1 MILHALTRYYQR
13 KAASDGNVAPEGF
26 ENKEIPFVIV
36 LDETGKF
43 IQLED
48 TREQQGKKKIGRKFL
63 VPKGL
68 GRAGS
73 KSYEVSN
80 ILWDHYGYVLAHP
93 KEDDE
98 KSDILAQNQHKSF
111 IAKVDELK
119 QALPEDA
126 GIQAVSAFL
135 AQADEVAKVRLAE
148 GWQECAKIKG
158 CNLSFRLV
166 DEAAAL
172 VCQSKAVQ
180 DYLSKNNRDADDR
193 EIESDK
199 FYGICLVTGKRT
211 KIANL
216 HTDIKGINKTPKS
229 PFISANLDAF
239 KSYGKGQDKDNG
251 LMYPIGEQTMFEY
264 TTALNMLLDGENRFR
279 IGEVSVVCWSE
290 KPTPLESKVAL
301 KINGGGKDN
310 PDAHI
315 DEVKALYKSLH
326 NGKYMEPNGKD
337 KFYLLGLSP
346 NSARI
351 VVRFWHETTVA
362 ALSENI
368 ARWYDDLQI
377 VRGEKSIYPEFM
389 PLMRLLCGL
398 VLDGKAENL
407 PPDLIANVTQSAL
420 VNRPLPV
427 SLLQIAL
434 RRNKAEQKITY
445 GRAALIKAYLNRA
458 IRSGSLK
465 NTKELSMSL
474 DRERN
479 DIGYVLG
486 RLFAVLEKTQ
496 SEANPSLNA
505 TIGDRY
511 FGSASSTP
519 IAVFGT
525 LMRLSPHHLS
535 KLEYEGRAVHLKW
548 EIGQILDKCQKF
560 PNHLNL
566 EQQGLFAIGYY
577 HETQFLFTKDALKTL
592 FNQAKPAKE

>member
-36 LDETGKF
+36 LDKAGKF

-98 KSDILAQNQHKSF
+98 KSDIWAQNQHKSF

-119 QALPEDA
+119 QALPDDV

-166 DEAAAL
+166 DESVAL

-180 DYLSKNNRDADDR
+180 AYLAAAKA
-193 EIESDK
+193 EVSDGIQE
-199 FYGICLVTGKRT
+199 GICLVTGKKT
-211 KIANL
+211 TIARL
-216 HTDIKGINKTPKS
+216 HNAVKGVNAKPS
-229 PFISANLDAF
+229 PFTSVNLAAF
-239 KSYGKGQDKDNG
+239 ESYGKQQGFIF
-251 LMYPIGEQTMFEY
+251 PVGEQTMFEY

-301 KINGGGKDN
+301 RINGGGKDN

-420 VNRPLPV
+420 ANRPLPV
-427 SLLQIAL
+427 GLLQIAL

>member
-36 LDETGKF
+36 LDKAGKF

-80 ILWDHYGYVLAHP
+80 TLWDHYGYVLAHP

-111 IAKVDELK
+111 IAKVEELK
-119 QALPEDA
+119 QVLPDDA

-135 AQADEVAKVRLAE
+135 AQADEVIKVRQAE

-166 DEAAAL
+166 DEPVAL

-180 DYLSKNNRDADDR
+180 AYLAAAKA
-193 EIESDK
+193 EVSDGIQE
-199 FYGICLVTGKRT
+199 GICLVTGKKT
-211 KIANL
+211 TIARL
-216 HTDIKGINKTPKS
+216 HNAVKGVNAKPS
-229 PFISANLDAF
+229 PFTSVNLAAF
-239 KSYGKGQDKDNG
+239 ESYGKQQGFIF
-251 LMYPIGEQTMFEY
+251 PVGEQTMFEY

-420 VNRPLPV
+420 ANRPLPV
-427 SLLQIAL
+427 GLLQIAL

>member
-13 KAASDGNVAPEGF
+13 KAASDGNVAPAGF

-36 LDETGKF
+36 LDKAGKF

-166 DEAAAL
+166 DESVAL

-180 DYLSKNNRDADDR
+180 AYLAAAKA
-193 EIESDK
+193 EVSDGIQE
-199 FYGICLVTGKRT
+199 GICLVTGKKT
-211 KIANL
+211 TIARL
-216 HTDIKGINKTPKS
+216 HNAVKGVNAKPS
-229 PFISANLDAF
+229 PFTSVNLAAF
-239 KSYGKGQDKDNG
+239 ESYGKQQGFIF
-251 LMYPIGEQTMFEY
+251 PVGEQTMFEY

-301 KINGGGKDN
+301 RINGGGKDN

-420 VNRPLPV
+420 ANRPLPV
-427 SLLQIAL
+427 GLLQIAL

-592 FNQAKPAKE
+592 FNQAKSAKE

>member
-36 LDETGKF
+36 LDKTGKF

-80 ILWDHYGYVLAHP
+80 TLWDHYGYVLAHP

-111 IAKVDELK
+111 IAKVEELK
-119 QALPEDA
+119 QVLPDDA

-135 AQADEVAKVRLAE
+135 AQADEVIKVRQAE

-166 DEAAAL
+166 DEPVAL

-180 DYLSKNNRDADDR
+180 AYLAAAKA
-193 EIESDK
+193 EVSDGIQE
-199 FYGICLVTGKRT
+199 GICLVTGKKT
-211 KIANL
+211 TIARL
-216 HTDIKGINKTPKS
+216 HNAVKGVNAKPS
-229 PFISANLDAF
+229 PFTSVNLAAF
-239 KSYGKGQDKDNG
+239 ESYGKQQGFIF
-251 LMYPIGEQTMFEY
+251 PVGEQTMFEY

-290 KPTPLESKVAL
+290 KPTPLESKISL

-420 VNRPLPV
+420 ANRPLPV
-427 SLLQIAL
+427 GLLQIAL

-496 SEANPSLNA
+496 SEANPSLNT

-592 FNQAKPAKE
+592 FNQAKSAKE

>member
-36 LDETGKF
+36 LDKTGKF

-119 QALPEDA
+119 QALPDDA

-135 AQADEVAKVRLAE
+135 AQADEVAKVRQAE

-166 DEAAAL
+166 DEPVAL

-180 DYLSKNNRDADDR
+180 AYLAAAKA
-193 EIESDK
+193 EVSDGIQE
-199 FYGICLVTGKRT
+199 GICLVTGKKT
-211 KIANL
+211 TIARL
-216 HTDIKGINKTPKS
+216 HNAVKGVNAKPS
-229 PFISANLDAF
+229 PFTSVNLAAF
-239 KSYGKGQDKDNG
+239 ESYGKQQGFIF
-251 LMYPIGEQTMFEY
+251 PVGEQTMFEY

-279 IGEVSVVCWSE
+279 IGEVSIVCWSE

>member
-36 LDETGKF
+36 LDKAGKF

-80 ILWDHYGYVLAHP
+80 TLWDHYGYVLAHP

-119 QALPEDA
+119 QALPDDV

-166 DEAAAL
+166 DESVAL

-180 DYLSKNNRDADDR
+180 AYLAAAKA
-193 EIESDK
+193 EVSDGIQE
-199 FYGICLVTGKRT
+199 GICLVTGKKT
-211 KIANL
+211 TIARL
-216 HTDIKGINKTPKS
+216 HNAVKGVNAKPS
-229 PFISANLDAF
+229 PFTSVNLAAF
-239 KSYGKGQDKDNG
+239 ESYGKQQGFIF
-251 LMYPIGEQTMFEY
+251 PVGEQTMFEY

-301 KINGGGKDN
+301 RINGGGKDN

-420 VNRPLPV
+420 ANRPLPV
-427 SLLQIAL
+427 GLLQIAL

>member
-36 LDETGKF
+36 LDKTGKF

-111 IAKVDELK
+111 IAKVEELK
-119 QALPEDA
+119 QVLPDDA

-135 AQADEVAKVRLAE
+135 AQADEVAKVRQAE

-166 DEAAAL
+166 DESVAL

-180 DYLSKNNRDADDR
+180 AYLAAAKA
-193 EIESDK
+193 EVSDGIQE
-199 FYGICLVTGKRT
+199 GICLVTGKKT
-211 KIANL
+211 TIARL
-216 HTDIKGINKTPKS
+216 HNAVKGVNAKPS
-229 PFISANLDAF
+229 PFTSVNLAAF
-239 KSYGKGQDKDNG
+239 ESYGKQQGFIF
-251 LMYPIGEQTMFEY
+251 PVGEQTMFEY

-279 IGEVSVVCWSE
+279 IGEVSIVCWSE

-301 KINGGGKDN
+301 RINGGGKDN

-420 VNRPLPV
+420 ANRPLPV
-427 SLLQIAL
+427 GLLQIAL

-592 FNQAKPAKE
+592 FNQAKSAKE

>member
-36 LDETGKF
+36 LDKAGKF

-80 ILWDHYGYVLAHP
+80 TLWDHYGYVLAHP

-119 QALPEDA
+119 QALPDDV

-148 GWQECAKIKG
+148 GWQECVKIKG

-180 DYLSKNNRDADDR
+180 AYLAAAKA
-193 EIESDK
+193 EVSDGIQE
-199 FYGICLVTGKRT
+199 GICLVTGKKT
-211 KIANL
+211 TIARL
-216 HTDIKGINKTPKS
+216 HNAVKGVNAKPS
-229 PFISANLDAF
+229 PFTSVNLAAF
-239 KSYGKGQDKDNG
+239 ESYGKQQGFIF
-251 LMYPIGEQTMFEY
+251 PVGEQTMFEY

-420 VNRPLPV
+420 ANRPLPV
-427 SLLQIAL
+427 GLLQIAL

>member
-36 LDETGKF
+36 LDKAGKF

-119 QALPEDA
+119 QALPDDV

-158 CNLSFRLV
+158 CNFSFRLV
-166 DEAAAL
+166 DESVAL

-180 DYLSKNNRDADDR
+180 AYLAAAKA
-193 EIESDK
+193 EVSDGIQE
-199 FYGICLVTGKRT
+199 GICLVTGKKT
-211 KIANL
+211 TIARL
-216 HTDIKGINKTPKS
+216 HNAVKGVNAKPS
-229 PFISANLDAF
+229 PFTSVNLAAF
-239 KSYGKGQDKDNG
+239 ESYGKQQGFIF
-251 LMYPIGEQTMFEY
+251 PVGEQTMFEY

-301 KINGGGKDN
+301 RINGGGKDN

-420 VNRPLPV
+420 ANRPLPV
-427 SLLQIAL
+427 GLLQIAL

>member
-36 LDETGKF
+36 LDKAGKF

-166 DEAAAL
+166 DESVAL

-180 DYLSKNNRDADDR
+180 AYLAAAKA
-193 EIESDK
+193 EVSDGIQE
-199 FYGICLVTGKRT
+199 GICLVTGKKT
-211 KIANL
+211 TIARL
-216 HTDIKGINKTPKS
+216 HNAVKGVNAKPS
-229 PFISANLDAF
+229 PFTSVNLAAF
-239 KSYGKGQDKDNG
+239 ESYGKQQGFIF
-251 LMYPIGEQTMFEY
+251 PVGEQTMFEY

-279 IGEVSVVCWSE
+279 IGDVSVVCWSE

-301 KINGGGKDN
+301 RINGGGKDN

-420 VNRPLPV
+420 ANRPLPV
-427 SLLQIAL
+427 GLLQIAL

>member
-1 MILHALTRYYQR
+1 MILQELARYYRR
-13 KAASDGNVAPEGF
+13 KAASSSNVAPEGF

-36 LDETGKF
+36 LDKAGRF
-43 IQLED
+43 IRLED
-48 TREQQGKKKIGRKFL
+48 TRDGQGKKKIGRKFL

-119 QALPEDA
+119 QALPDDV

-166 DEAAAL
+166 DESVAL

-180 DYLSKNNRDADDR
+180 AYLAAAKA
-193 EIESDK
+193 EVSDGIQE
-199 FYGICLVTGKRT
+199 GICLVTGKKT
-211 KIANL
+211 TIARL
-216 HTDIKGINKTPKS
+216 HNAVKGVNAKPS
-229 PFISANLDAF
+229 PFTSVNLAAF
-239 KSYGKGQDKDNG
+239 ESYGKQQGFIF
-251 LMYPIGEQTMFEY
+251 PVGEQTMFEY

-301 KINGGGKDN
+301 RINGGGKDN

-420 VNRPLPV
+420 ANRPLPV
-427 SLLQIAL
+427 GLLQIAL

>member
-36 LDETGKF
+36 LDKTGKF

-80 ILWDHYGYVLAHP
+80 TLWDHYGYVLAHP

-119 QALPEDA
+119 QALPDDV

-166 DEAAAL
+166 DEPVAL

-180 DYLSKNNRDADDR
+180 AYLAAAKA
-193 EIESDK
+193 EVSDGIQE
-199 FYGICLVTGKRT
+199 GICLVTGKKT
-211 KIANL
+211 TIARL
-216 HTDIKGINKTPKS
+216 HNAVKGVNAKPS
-229 PFISANLDAF
+229 PFTSVNLAAF
-239 KSYGKGQDKDNG
+239 ESYGKQQGFIF
-251 LMYPIGEQTMFEY
+251 PVGEQTMFEY

-420 VNRPLPV
+420 ANRPLPV
-427 SLLQIAL
+427 GLLQIAL

>member
-36 LDETGKF
+36 LDKAGKF

-80 ILWDHYGYVLAHP
+80 TLWDHYGYVLAHP

-119 QALPEDA
+119 QALPDDV

-135 AQADEVAKVRLAE
+135 AQADEVAKVRQAE

-166 DEAAAL
+166 DEPVAL

-180 DYLSKNNRDADDR
+180 AYLAAAKA
-193 EIESDK
+193 EVSDGIQE
-199 FYGICLVTGKRT
+199 GICLVTGKKT
-211 KIANL
+211 TIARL
-216 HTDIKGINKTPKS
+216 HNAVKGVNAKPS
-229 PFISANLDAF
+229 PFTSVNLAAF
-239 KSYGKGQDKDNG
+239 ESYGKQQGFIF
-251 LMYPIGEQTMFEY
+251 PVGEQTMFEY

-290 KPTPLESKVAL
+290 KPTPLESKISL

-420 VNRPLPV
+420 ANRPLPV
-427 SLLQIAL
+427 GLLQIAL

-496 SEANPSLNA
+496 SEANPSLNT

-592 FNQAKPAKE
+592 FNQAKSAKE

>member
-36 LDETGKF
+36 LDKTGKF

-80 ILWDHYGYVLAHP
+80 TLWDHYGYVLAHP

-119 QALPEDA
+119 QALPDDV

-135 AQADEVAKVRLAE
+135 AQADEVAKVRQAE

-166 DEAAAL
+166 DEPVAL

-180 DYLSKNNRDADDR
+180 AYLAAAKA
-193 EIESDK
+193 EVSDGIQE
-199 FYGICLVTGKRT
+199 GICLVTGKKT
-211 KIANL
+211 TIARL
-216 HTDIKGINKTPKS
+216 HNAVKGVNAKPS
-229 PFISANLDAF
+229 PFTSVNLAAF
-239 KSYGKGQDKDNG
+239 ESYGKQQGFIF
-251 LMYPIGEQTMFEY
+251 PVGEQTMFEY

-279 IGEVSVVCWSE
+279 IGEVSIVCWSE

>member
-1 MILHALTRYYQR
+1 MILQELARYYRR
-13 KAASDGNVAPEGF
+13 KAASSSNVAPEGF

-36 LDETGKF
+36 LDKAGRF
-43 IQLED
+43 IRLED
-48 TREQQGKKKIGRKFL
+48 TRDGQGKKKIGRKFL

-68 GRAGS
+68 GRSGG

-166 DEAAAL
+166 DEPVAL

-180 DYLSKNNRDADDR
+180 AYLAAAKA
-193 EIESDK
+193 EVSDGIQE
-199 FYGICLVTGKRT
+199 GICLVTGKKT
-211 KIANL
+211 TIARL
-216 HTDIKGINKTPKS
+216 HNAVKGVNAKPS
-229 PFISANLDAF
+229 PFTSVNLAAF
-239 KSYGKGQDKDNG
+239 ESYGKQQGFIF
-251 LMYPIGEQTMFEY
+251 PVGEQTMFEY

-279 IGEVSVVCWSE
+279 IGEVSIVCWSE

>member
-36 LDETGKF
+36 LDKAGKF

-80 ILWDHYGYVLAHP
+80 TLWDHYGYVLAHP

-119 QALPEDA
+119 QALPDDV

-166 DEAAAL
+166 DEPVAL

-180 DYLSKNNRDADDR
+180 AYLAAAKA
-193 EIESDK
+193 EVSDGIQE
-199 FYGICLVTGKRT
+199 GICLVTGKKT
-211 KIANL
+211 TIARL
-216 HTDIKGINKTPKS
+216 HNAVKGVNAKPS
-229 PFISANLDAF
+229 PFTSVNLAAF
-239 KSYGKGQDKDNG
+239 ESYGKQQGFIF
-251 LMYPIGEQTMFEY
+251 PVGEQTMFEY

-301 KINGGGKDN
+301 RINGGGKDN

>member
-36 LDETGKF
+36 LDKAGKF

-111 IAKVDELK
+111 IAKVEELK
-119 QALPEDA
+119 QVLPDDA

-135 AQADEVAKVRLAE
+135 AQADEVIKVRQAE

-166 DEAAAL
+166 DEPVAL

-180 DYLSKNNRDADDR
+180 AYLAAAKA
-193 EIESDK
+193 EVSDGIQE
-199 FYGICLVTGKRT
+199 GICLVTGKKT
-211 KIANL
+211 TIARL
-216 HTDIKGINKTPKS
+216 HNAVKGVNAKPS
-229 PFISANLDAF
+229 PFTSVNLAAF
-239 KSYGKGQDKDNG
+239 ESYGKQQGFIF
-251 LMYPIGEQTMFEY
+251 PVGEQTMFEY

-279 IGEVSVVCWSE
+279 IGEVSIVCWSE

-420 VNRPLPV
+420 ANRPLPV
-427 SLLQIAL
+427 GLLQIAL

-496 SEANPSLNA
+496 SEANPSLNT

-592 FNQAKPAKE
+592 FNQAKSAKE

>member
-36 LDETGKF
+36 LDKAGKF

-80 ILWDHYGYVLAHP
+80 TLWDHYGYVLAHP

-119 QALPEDA
+119 QALPDDV

-135 AQADEVAKVRLAE
+135 AQADEVIKVRQAE

-166 DEAAAL
+166 DEPVAL

-180 DYLSKNNRDADDR
+180 AYLAAAKA
-193 EIESDK
+193 EVSDGIQE
-199 FYGICLVTGKRT
+199 GICLVTGKKT
-211 KIANL
+211 TIARL
-216 HTDIKGINKTPKS
+216 HNAVKGVNAKPS
-229 PFISANLDAF
+229 PFTSVNLAAF
-239 KSYGKGQDKDNG
+239 ESYGKQQGFIF
-251 LMYPIGEQTMFEY
+251 PVGEQTMFEY

-290 KPTPLESKVAL
+290 KPTPLESKISL

-420 VNRPLPV
+420 ANRPLPV
-427 SLLQIAL
+427 GLLQIAL

>member
-36 LDETGKF
+36 LDKAGKF

-119 QALPEDA
+119 QALPDDA

-166 DEAAAL
+166 DEPVAL

-180 DYLSKNNRDADDR
+180 AYLAAAKA
-193 EIESDK
+193 EVSDGIQE
-199 FYGICLVTGKRT
+199 GICLVTGKKT
-211 KIANL
+211 TIARL
-216 HTDIKGINKTPKS
+216 HNAVKGVNAKPS
-229 PFISANLDAF
+229 PFTSVNLAAF
-239 KSYGKGQDKDNG
+239 ESYGKQQGFIF
-251 LMYPIGEQTMFEY
+251 PVGEQTMFEY

-301 KINGGGKDN
+301 RINGGGKDN

-420 VNRPLPV
+420 ANRPLPV
-427 SLLQIAL
+427 GLLQIAL

>member
-36 LDETGKF
+36 LDKAGKF

-80 ILWDHYGYVLAHP
+80 TLWDHYGYVLAHP

-119 QALPEDA
+119 QALPDDV

-166 DEAAAL
+166 DEPVAL

-180 DYLSKNNRDADDR
+180 AYLAAAKA
-193 EIESDK
+193 EVSDGIQE
-199 FYGICLVTGKRT
+199 GICLVTGKKT
-211 KIANL
+211 TIARL
-216 HTDIKGINKTPKS
+216 HNAVKGVNAKPS
-229 PFISANLDAF
+229 PFTSVNLAAF
-239 KSYGKGQDKDNG
+239 ESYGKQQGFIF
-251 LMYPIGEQTMFEY
+251 PVGEQTMFEY

>member
-36 LDETGKF
+36 LDKAGKF

-80 ILWDHYGYVLAHP
+80 TLWDHYGYVLAHP

-119 QALPEDA
+119 QALPDDA

-135 AQADEVAKVRLAE
+135 AQADEVAKVRQAE

-166 DEAAAL
+166 DEPVAL

-180 DYLSKNNRDADDR
+180 AYLAAAKA
-193 EIESDK
+193 EVSDGIQE
-199 FYGICLVTGKRT
+199 GICLVTGKKT
-211 KIANL
+211 TIARL
-216 HTDIKGINKTPKS
+216 HNAVKGVNAKPS
-229 PFISANLDAF
+229 PFTSVNLAAF
-239 KSYGKGQDKDNG
+239 ESYGKQQGFIF
-251 LMYPIGEQTMFEY
+251 PVGEQTMFEY

-279 IGEVSVVCWSE
+279 IGEVSIVCWSE

-301 KINGGGKDN
+301 RINGGGKDN

-420 VNRPLPV
+420 ANRPLPV
-427 SLLQIAL
+427 GLLQIAL

>member
-36 LDETGKF
+36 LDKAGKF

-80 ILWDHYGYVLAHP
+80 TLWDHYGYVLAHP

-119 QALPEDA
+119 QALPDDV

-166 DEAAAL
+166 DESVAL

-180 DYLSKNNRDADDR
+180 AYLAAAKA
-193 EIESDK
+193 EVSDGIQE
-199 FYGICLVTGKRT
+199 GICLVTGKKT
-211 KIANL
+211 TIARL
-216 HTDIKGINKTPKS
+216 HNAVKGVNAKPS
-229 PFISANLDAF
+229 PFTSVNLAAF
-239 KSYGKGQDKDNG
+239 ESYGKQQGFIF
-251 LMYPIGEQTMFEY
+251 PVGEQTMFEY

-301 KINGGGKDN
+301 RINGGGKDN

>member
-36 LDETGKF
+36 LDKAGKF

-80 ILWDHYGYVLAHP
+80 TLWDHYGYVLAHP

-119 QALPEDA
+119 QALPDDV

-135 AQADEVAKVRLAE
+135 AQADEVIKVRQAE

-166 DEAAAL
+166 DEPVAL

-180 DYLSKNNRDADDR
+180 AYLAAAKA
-193 EIESDK
+193 EVSDGIQE
-199 FYGICLVTGKRT
+199 GICLVTGKKT
-211 KIANL
+211 TIARL
-216 HTDIKGINKTPKS
+216 HNAVKGVNAKPS
-229 PFISANLDAF
+229 PFTSVNLAAF
-239 KSYGKGQDKDNG
+239 ESYGKQQGFIF
-251 LMYPIGEQTMFEY
+251 PVGEQTMFEY

-326 NGKYMEPNGKD
+326 NGKYIEPNGKD

>member
-36 LDETGKF
+36 LDKAGKF

-80 ILWDHYGYVLAHP
+80 TLWDHYGYVLAHP

-119 QALPEDA
+119 QALPDDA

-166 DEAAAL
+166 DEPVAL

-180 DYLSKNNRDADDR
+180 AYLAAAKA
-193 EIESDK
+193 EVSDGIQE
-199 FYGICLVTGKRT
+199 GICLVTGKKT
-211 KIANL
+211 TIARL
-216 HTDIKGINKTPKS
+216 HNAVKGVNAKPS
-229 PFISANLDAF
+229 PFTSVNLAAF
-239 KSYGKGQDKDNG
+239 ESYGKQQGFIF
-251 LMYPIGEQTMFEY
+251 PVGEQTMFEY

-301 KINGGGKDN
+301 RINGGGKDN

-420 VNRPLPV
+420 ANRPLPV
-427 SLLQIAL
+427 GLLQIAL

-505 TIGDRY
+505 TIGVRY

>member
-36 LDETGKF
+36 LDKAGKF

-80 ILWDHYGYVLAHP
+80 TLWDHYGYVLAHP

-135 AQADEVAKVRLAE
+135 AQANEVAKVRLAE

-166 DEAAAL
+166 DESVAL

-180 DYLSKNNRDADDR
+180 AYLAAAKA
-193 EIESDK
+193 EVSDGIQE
-199 FYGICLVTGKRT
+199 GICLVTGKKT
-211 KIANL
+211 TIARL
-216 HTDIKGINKTPKS
+216 HNAVKGVNAKPS
-229 PFISANLDAF
+229 PFTSVNLAAF
-239 KSYGKGQDKDNG
+239 ESYGKQQGFIF
-251 LMYPIGEQTMFEY
+251 PVGEQTMFEY

-301 KINGGGKDN
+301 RINGGGKDN

-420 VNRPLPV
+420 ANRPLPV
-427 SLLQIAL
+427 GLLQIAL

>member
-36 LDETGKF
+36 LDKAGKF

-80 ILWDHYGYVLAHP
+80 TLWDHYGYVLAHP

-119 QALPEDA
+119 QALPDDV

-135 AQADEVAKVRLAE
+135 AQADEVIKVRQAE

-166 DEAAAL
+166 DEPVAL

-180 DYLSKNNRDADDR
+180 AYLAAAKA
-193 EIESDK
+193 EVSDGIQE
-199 FYGICLVTGKRT
+199 GICLVTGKKT
-211 KIANL
+211 TIARL
-216 HTDIKGINKTPKS
+216 HNAVKGVNAKPS
-229 PFISANLDAF
+229 PFTSVNLAAF
-239 KSYGKGQDKDNG
+239 ESYGKQQGFIF
-251 LMYPIGEQTMFEY
+251 PVGEQTMFEY

-301 KINGGGKDN
+301 RINGGGKDN

-420 VNRPLPV
+420 ANRPLPV
-427 SLLQIAL
+427 GLLQIAL

-496 SEANPSLNA
+496 SEANPSLNT

>member
-1 MILHALTRYYQR
+1 MILQELARYYRR
-13 KAASDGNVAPEGF
+13 KAASSSNVAPEVF

-36 LDETGKF
+36 LDKAGRF
-43 IQLED
+43 IRLED
-48 TREQQGKKKIGRKFL
+48 TRDGQGKKKIGRKFL

-68 GRAGS
+68 GRSGG

-119 QALPEDA
+119 QALPDDV

-166 DEAAAL
+166 DEPVAL

-180 DYLSKNNRDADDR
+180 AYLAAAKA
-193 EIESDK
+193 EVSDGIQE
-199 FYGICLVTGKRT
+199 GICLVTGKKT
-211 KIANL
+211 TIARL
-216 HTDIKGINKTPKS
+216 HNAVKGVNAKPS
-229 PFISANLDAF
+229 PFTSVNLAAF
-239 KSYGKGQDKDNG
+239 ESYGKQQGFIF
-251 LMYPIGEQTMFEY
+251 PVGEQTMFEY

>member
-36 LDETGKF
+36 LDKAGKF

-80 ILWDHYGYVLAHP
+80 TLWDHYGYVLAHP

-119 QALPEDA
+119 QALPDDV

-166 DEAAAL
+166 DESVAL

-180 DYLSKNNRDADDR
+180 AYLAAAKA
-193 EIESDK
+193 EVSDGIQE
-199 FYGICLVTGKRT
+199 GICLVTGKKT
-211 KIANL
+211 TIARL
-216 HTDIKGINKTPKS
+216 HNAVKGVNAKPS
-229 PFISANLDAF
+229 PFTSVNLAAF
-239 KSYGKGQDKDNG
+239 ESYGKQQGFIF
-251 LMYPIGEQTMFEY
+251 PVGEQTMFEY

-301 KINGGGKDN
+301 RINGGGKDN

-420 VNRPLPV
+420 ANRPLPV
-427 SLLQIAL
+427 GLLQIAL

-496 SEANPSLNA
+496 SEANPSLNT

>member
-36 LDETGKF
+36 LDKAGKF

-80 ILWDHYGYVLAHP
+80 TLWDHYGYVLAHP

-111 IAKVDELK
+111 IAKVEELK
-119 QALPEDA
+119 QVLPDDA

-166 DEAAAL
+166 DEPVAL

-180 DYLSKNNRDADDR
+180 AYLAAAKA
-193 EIESDK
+193 EVSDGIQE
-199 FYGICLVTGKRT
+199 GICLVTGKKT
-211 KIANL
+211 TIARL
-216 HTDIKGINKTPKS
+216 HNAVKGVNAKPS
-229 PFISANLDAF
+229 PFTSVNLAAF
-239 KSYGKGQDKDNG
+239 ESYGKQQGFIF
-251 LMYPIGEQTMFEY
+251 PVGEQTMFEY

-301 KINGGGKDN
+301 RINGGGKDN

-420 VNRPLPV
+420 ANRPLPV
-427 SLLQIAL
+427 GLLQIAL

-496 SEANPSLNA
+496 SEANPSLNT

-592 FNQAKPAKE
+592 FNQAKSAKE

>member
-1 MILHALTRYYQR
+1 MILQELARYYRR
-13 KAASDGNVAPEGF
+13 KAASSSNVAPEGF

-36 LDETGKF
+36 LDKAGRF
-43 IQLED
+43 IRLED
-48 TREQQGKKKIGRKFL
+48 TRDGQGKKKIGRKFL

-68 GRAGS
+68 GRSGG

-119 QALPEDA
+119 QALPDDA

-166 DEAAAL
+166 DESVAL

-180 DYLSKNNRDADDR
+180 AYLAAAKA
-193 EIESDK
+193 EVSDGIQE
-199 FYGICLVTGKRT
+199 GICLVTGKKT
-211 KIANL
+211 TIARL
-216 HTDIKGINKTPKS
+216 HNAVKGVNAKPS
-229 PFISANLDAF
+229 PFTSVNLAAF
-239 KSYGKGQDKDNG
+239 ESYGKQQGFIF
-251 LMYPIGEQTMFEY
+251 PVGEQTMFEY

-279 IGEVSVVCWSE
+279 IGEVSIVCWSE

-420 VNRPLPV
+420 ANRPLPV
-427 SLLQIAL
+427 GLLQVAL

>member
-1 MILHALTRYYQR
+1 MILQELARYYRR
-13 KAASDGNVAPEGF
+13 KAASSSNVAPEGF

-36 LDETGKF
+36 LDKAGRF
-43 IQLED
+43 IRLED
-48 TREQQGKKKIGRKFL
+48 TRDGQGKKKIGRKFL

-166 DEAAAL
+166 DEPVAL

-180 DYLSKNNRDADDR
+180 AYLAAAKA
-193 EIESDK
+193 EVSDGIQE
-199 FYGICLVTGKRT
+199 GICLVTGKKT
-211 KIANL
+211 TIARL
-216 HTDIKGINKTPKS
+216 HNAVKGVNAKPS
-229 PFISANLDAF
+229 PFTSVNLAAF
-239 KSYGKGQDKDNG
+239 ESYGKQQGFIF
-251 LMYPIGEQTMFEY
+251 PVGEQTMFEY

-279 IGEVSVVCWSE
+279 IGEVSIVCWSE

>member
-36 LDETGKF
+36 LDKAGKF

-119 QALPEDA
+119 QALPDDA

-135 AQADEVAKVRLAE
+135 AQADEVAKVRQAE

-166 DEAAAL
+166 DEPVAL

-180 DYLSKNNRDADDR
+180 AYLAAAKA
-193 EIESDK
+193 EVSDGIQE
-199 FYGICLVTGKRT
+199 GICLVTGKKT
-211 KIANL
+211 TIARL
-216 HTDIKGINKTPKS
+216 HNAVKGVNAKPS
-229 PFISANLDAF
+229 PFTSVNLAAF
-239 KSYGKGQDKDNG
+239 ESYGKQQGFIF
-251 LMYPIGEQTMFEY
+251 PVGEQTMFEY

-301 KINGGGKDN
+301 RINGGGKDN

-420 VNRPLPV
+420 ANRPLPV
-427 SLLQIAL
+427 GLLQIAL

>member
-36 LDETGKF
+36 LDKAGKF

-80 ILWDHYGYVLAHP
+80 TLWDHYGYVLAHP

-119 QALPEDA
+119 QALPDDV

-166 DEAAAL
+166 DEPVAL

-180 DYLSKNNRDADDR
+180 AYLAAAKA
-193 EIESDK
+193 EVSDGIQE
-199 FYGICLVTGKRT
+199 GICLVTGKKT
-211 KIANL
+211 TIARL
-216 HTDIKGINKTPKS
+216 HNAVKGVNAKPS
-229 PFISANLDAF
+229 PFTSVNLAAF
-239 KSYGKGQDKDNG
+239 ESYGKQQGFIF
-251 LMYPIGEQTMFEY
+251 PVGEQTMFEY

-279 IGEVSVVCWSE
+279 IGDVSVVCWSE
-290 KPTPLESKVAL
+290 KPTPLESKISL

-592 FNQAKPAKE
+592 FNQAKSAKE

>member
-1 MILHALTRYYQR
+1 MILQELARYYRR
-13 KAASDGNVAPEGF
+13 KAASSSNVAPEGF

-36 LDETGKF
+36 LDKAGRF
-43 IQLED
+43 IRLED
-48 TREQQGKKKIGRKFL
+48 TRDGQGKKKIGRKFL

-68 GRAGS
+68 GRSGG

-119 QALPEDA
+119 QALPDDA

-135 AQADEVAKVRLAE
+135 AQADEVAKVRQAE

-166 DEAAAL
+166 DEPVAL

-180 DYLSKNNRDADDR
+180 AYLAAAKA
-193 EIESDK
+193 EVSDGIQE
-199 FYGICLVTGKRT
+199 GICLVTGKKT
-211 KIANL
+211 TIARL
-216 HTDIKGINKTPKS
+216 HNAVKGVNAKPS
-229 PFISANLDAF
+229 PFTSVNLAAF
-239 KSYGKGQDKDNG
+239 ESYGKQQGFIF
-251 LMYPIGEQTMFEY
+251 PVGEQTMFEY

-279 IGEVSVVCWSE
+279 IGEVSIVCWSE

-301 KINGGGKDN
+301 RINGGGKDN

>member
-36 LDETGKF
+36 LDKAGKF

-80 ILWDHYGYVLAHP
+80 TLWDHYGYVLAHP

-111 IAKVDELK
+111 IAKVEELK
-119 QALPEDA
+119 QVLPDDA

-135 AQADEVAKVRLAE
+135 AQADEVAKVRQAE

-166 DEAAAL
+166 DEAVAL

-180 DYLSKNNRDADDR
+180 AYLAAAKA
-193 EIESDK
+193 EVSDGIQE
-199 FYGICLVTGKRT
+199 GICLVTGKKT
-211 KIANL
+211 TIARL
-216 HTDIKGINKTPKS
+216 HNAVKGVNAKPS
-229 PFISANLDAF
+229 PFTSVNLAAF
-239 KSYGKGQDKDNG
+239 ESYGKQQGFIF
-251 LMYPIGEQTMFEY
+251 PVGEQTMFEY

-420 VNRPLPV
+420 ANRPLPV
-427 SLLQIAL
+427 GLLQIAL

>member
-36 LDETGKF
+36 LDKAGKF

-80 ILWDHYGYVLAHP
+80 TLWDHYGYVLAHP

-111 IAKVDELK
+111 IAKVEELK
-119 QALPEDA
+119 QVLPDDA

-166 DEAAAL
+166 DEPVAL

-180 DYLSKNNRDADDR
+180 AYLAAAKA
-193 EIESDK
+193 EVSDGIQE
-199 FYGICLVTGKRT
+199 GICLVTGKKT
-211 KIANL
+211 TIARL
-216 HTDIKGINKTPKS
+216 HNAVKGVNAKPS
-229 PFISANLDAF
+229 PFTSVNLAAF
-239 KSYGKGQDKDNG
+239 ESYGKQQGFIF
-251 LMYPIGEQTMFEY
+251 PVGEQTMFEY

-301 KINGGGKDN
+301 RINGGGKDN

-496 SEANPSLNA
+496 SEANPSLNT